1 MVAAAD
7 NVSDADRIQAASNL
21 GISLDPVNALDT
33 ATIAVGSVFFVLT
46 SVLLGYAWLNRRYQ
60 PIRAKNLPQTSLML
74 FCGVLWFV
82 GDIGANGHV
91 TTTGVW
97 ANCRLWHLWFRFM
110 FAFLFS
116 SCVLAR
122 VLALYWLLVRRK
134 KLGGWQALVP
144 FAASVLCIVVFCL
157 VGQLVSPDVTVRYE
171 ADAALCL
178 KASVYR
184 ACGLALQWGM
194 WALVIVFMWL
204 VRNIQSSFN
213 EVLESLLIVLT
224 MLVTLLQTTV
234 NDAKYNPLS
243 AHRAARVASTWMD
256 FINANIIVW
265 IILAYPVYQ
274 SMFNRKRYS
283 INWRMNLVNDG
294 FRREYALSGSTEVG
308 AGSIYSVYPDSTLPL
323 HYNSKKSCDNPGRQ
337 S

>member
-7 NVSDADRIQAASNL
+7 IVPDTDRIQAASNL
-21 GISLDPVNALDT
+21 GISLDPVTGLDS
-33 ATIAVGSVFFVLT
+33 ATIAVGS
-46 SVLLGYAWLNRRYQ
+46 
-60 PIRAKNLPQTSLML
+60 
-74 FCGVLWFV
+74 
-82 GDIGANGHV
+82 
-91 TTTGVW
+91 
-97 ANCRLWHLWFRFM
+97 
-110 FAFLFS
+110 
-116 SCVLAR
+116 
-122 VLALYWLLVRRK
+122 
-134 KLGGWQALVP
+134 KLCGWQALAP
-144 FAASVLCIVVFCL
+144 FAASISCIVVFCL

-178 KASVYR
+178 EASVYR
-184 ACGLALQWGM
+184 ACGLALQWSM

-234 NDAKYNPLS
+234 NDSKYNPLS

-308 AGSIYSVYPDSTLPL
+308 TGSIYSVYPDSTLPL
-323 HYNSKKSCDNPGRQ
+323 YYNSKKSCDNPGRQ
-337 S
+337 SWIYRHSLPVRFSQTFSKESTDSIPRFLRSDSTICTPTISASISAQVLPRVSLGAGLFKSDEVQEPKS